1 MRPSKRMP
9 VNKGVSA
16 KQFRQNVKRTRG
28 ANIAGPMRGGIR
40 L

>member
-1 MRPSKRMP
+1 MKYRTS

-16 KQFRQNVKRTRG
+16 KQFRGNVSRTHPK
-28 ANIAGPMRGGIR
+28 NIRVMPMRGGYR